1 MSFPEED
8 TLPDSIY
15 KNQEG
20 EAEILALYDEA
31 LTDLGA
37 EHESFTVPTRYGDTH
52 VLGVGPED
60 APPVVFLPGGN
71 FMNPTC
77 LRWFP
82 RLADEHRVYSLDLI
96 GQPGK
101 SAMTRPSP
109 KGDDQALWVEGVL
122 DGLGLQRV
130 PLVGLS
136 YGAGLALRV
145 MGHAPRRVSRAVLV
159 SPAGVAT
166 GKISRVL
173 REVAVPMIG
182 YRLKPTSDRLL
193 RAARPILTELD
204 DAAVRQLGAIYRNV
218 RLDSGLP
225 RMATEEELRG
235 FGGPVAVFASEQDV
249 FFPAGSVLPRARE
262 IFPNLVR
269 AECLNGCQHV
279 PSQSALTV
287 INGYMK
293 MFLASPDI
301 ETP

>member
-1 MSFPEED
+1 M
-8 TLPDSIY
+8 PDSIY

-31 LTDLGA
+31 LANLGA
-37 EHESFTVPTRYGDTH
+37 DHESLTVPTRYGDTH

-71 FMNPTC
+71 LMNPTC
-77 LRWFP
+77 LRWFL
-82 RLADEHRVYSLDLI
+82 RLADEYRVYSPDLI

-101 SAMTRPSP
+101 SAETRLSP
-109 KGDDQALWVEGVL
+109 KGDDQAMWVEDML

-130 PLVGLS
+130 PFVGLS
-136 YGAGLALRV
+136 YGAGLALRI
-145 MGHAPRRVSRAVLV
+145 MGHAPRRVSRAALI
-159 SPAGVAT
+159 SPAGVTA

-193 RAARPILTELD
+193 RAATPILTETD
-204 DAAVRQLGAIYRNV
+204 DLAVRQLGAIYRNV

-235 FGGPVAVFASEQDV
+235 FEGPVAVFASEQDV
-249 FFPAGSVLPRARE
+249 FFPAASVLPRSRE

-269 AECLNGCQHV
+269 AECLRDCQHV
-279 PSQSALTV
+279 PSRSALITV
-287 INGYMK
+287 NGYIK
-293 MFLASPDI
+293 VFFAGHDTKVP
-301 ETP
+301 